1 MELIDLL
8 NYVII
13 FFISNDLIQMVN
25 FPDLDPWLWLSQ
37 SCSFGFFFYLLML
50 VFVLQWL
57 FLCWEILI
65 MLVVS
70 VSIDFSSNSK
80 LFSCLLGW
88 SSRRSFD
95 RYNRRM
101 DIFKLEASAAATE
114 FCEWLQVE
122 IDVYNISL
130 ILNNRLIL
138 THLHGFQLNFL
149 DLK

>member
-8 NYVII
+8 SSVII
-13 FFISNDLIQMVN
+13 F
-25 FPDLDPWLWLSQ
+25 LSQ
-37 SCSFGFFFYLLML
+37 MTLFRCLTSLLGSLIVTVTVMLFWIFFYLLIL

-101 DIFKLEASAAATE
+101 DIFELEASVAATE
-114 FCEWLQVE
+114 FCEWLQGE
-122 IDVYNISL
+122 IDVSNISL

-149 DLK
+149 NLK